1 MRKSGGLVL
10 AALAAAVTVVSVL
23 PAMAQERN
31 RGPQRMIEA
40 LDADK
45 DGRLSLAEIEAE
57 QQRLFATVDADK
69 NGILSVEEFRLRGGQ
84 LSRFGGTTLFDL
96 LDVNGDQMITADEL
110 AGPTGRWH
118 RRYDTN
124 GDGALETVEMTRD
137 QAAQQQQQPR
147 AQQQPRG
154 GQQQQQ
160 PRGGQPQPP
169 AP

>member
-1 MRKSGGLVL
+1 MRKSGGIVL
-10 AALAAAVTVVSVL
+10 LALATLLTVMSVSSGH
-23 PAMAQERN
+23 AQDRN

-57 QQRLFATVDADK
+57 QKRLFGMVDA
-69 NGILSVEEFRLRGGQ
+69 NGDGVLSVEEFRLHGGQ

-110 AGPTGRWH
+110 AAPTERWH

-124 GDGALETVEMTRD
+124 GDGALETVEVTRD
-137 QAAQQQQQPR
+137 RTDPQLRGAQQQQQP
-147 AQQQPRG
+147 
-154 GQQQQQ
+154 QQQQR
-160 PRGGQPQPP
+160 RGQQPP
-169 AP
+169 RP